1 MYKDIIQKNISEA
14 KSEYERICKLIDV
27 MTEVG
32 IDVSEYIPKVARIKE
47 DIDRWD
53 KVLERID

>member
-1 MYKDIIQKNISEA
+1 MYKDIIRKNIDEA
-14 KSEYERICKLIDV
+14 QKEYERICKLIDV

-32 IDVSEYIPKVARIKE
+32 IDVSEYIPKVTRIKE
-47 DIDRWD
+47 DIERWE

>member
-47 DIDRWD
+47 DIDRWE